1 MIRRG
6 ENPMTSIWLKA
17 LRAILVA
24 LVGSLNY
31 DRVEELVV
39 GAESSGL
46 SGEEKRQ
53 RVIQEARSVSLAVGT
68 ALLNLAIEAAVN
80 GLRK

>member
-1 MIRRG
+1 
-6 ENPMTSIWLKA
+6 MTSIWLKA

-31 DRVEELVV
+31 DRVKELVV

-46 SGEEKRQ
+46 SGDEKRA
-53 RVIQEARSVSLAVGT
+53 RGVEEARNVGLAIGY
-68 ALLNLAIEAAVN
+68 ALLNLAIETAVVSMR
-80 GLRK
+80 GGK

>member
-1 MIRRG
+1 
-6 ENPMTSIWLKA
+6 MTSIWLKA

-31 DRVEELVV
+31 DRVKELVLD
-39 GAESSGL
+39 AESSGL